1 MFMCFLGESV
11 DNVSRIYL
19 FVWSVVLKNLEST
32 HAVSRSKSEKEGE
45 SWRVHMLFRDRN
57 LKKEGE

>member
-19 FVWSVVLKNLEST
+19 FVWSVVLKNLESS

-45 SWRVHMLFRDRN
+45 SSVESPHAISRSKSEKRM
-57 LKKEGE
+57 